1 MLDLPIYQGSL
12 ELFLSKAHRYSYSA
26 TQIRPCSKQYVSSH
40 LTKIRSFS
48 RLIGVAGV
56 HPHERLIARRLGIIF
71 EVPLL
76 IAALWILLS
85 WWAKRGMDHPEQDI
99 YDLALW
105 GLFVIE
111 TIALSVAVKDTA
123 GYLKSNW
130 LNLLIIALGLPLLF
144 GLPLYFGAFRL
155 LRLVII
161 FALLMHVGSRVRKM
175 LSRNELG
182 ATLVA
187 TIIIIILSGIMMA
200 ALDPAVKSPWDG
212 IWWAW
217 VSITTVGY
225 GDIVPE
231 SHVGRALASIVIL
244 FGMGL
249 FAMLTA
255 SFAAFFIRQD
265 EEQIISTEEA
275 ELDQLT
281 AIEQRLTRLERKID
295 QLIEHSNDDEKR
307 RSDH

>member
-1 MLDLPIYQGSL
+1 LN
-12 ELFLSKAHRYSYSA
+12 
-26 TQIRPCSKQYVSSH
+26 
-40 LTKIRSFS
+40 KIQSFS
-48 RLIGVAGV
+48 RLIGAAGV
-56 HPHERLIARRLGIIF
+56 KTNERLIARRLGIVF

-76 IAALWILLS
+76 VAALWILLS
-85 WWAKRGMDHPEQDI
+85 WWSYRGTDQANHDI
-99 YDLALW
+99 YDLILW

-111 TIALSVAVKDTA
+111 TIVLSFAVRDTA
-123 GYLKSNW
+123 DYLKSNW
-130 LNLLIIALGLPLLF
+130 LNLFIIALGLPLLF

-182 ATLVA
+182 ATLLA
-187 TIIIIILSGIMMA
+187 TVIVIILSGIMMA
-200 ALDPAVKSPWDG
+200 ALDPAISSPWDG

-217 VSITTVGY
+217 VTITTVGY

-231 SHVGRALASIVIL
+231 SHVGRALASIIIL

-249 FAMLTA
+249 FAMITA

-265 EEQIISTEEA
+265 EEKIISAEEA
-275 ELDQLT
+275 GLHHLT
-281 AIEQRLTRLERKID
+281 AIEQRLTRLEAKID
-295 QLIEHSNDDEKR
+295 QLNEQTNSLEDG
-307 RSDH
+307 

>member
-1 MLDLPIYQGSL
+1 MN
-12 ELFLSKAHRYSYSA
+12 YSSA
-26 TQIRPCSKQYVSSH
+26 KLVVIVTTILKNNRVPSH
-40 LTKIRSFS
+40 LNKIQNFS
-48 RLIGVAGV
+48 RLIGTSGV
-56 HPHERLIARRLGIIF
+56 HPHERLIARRLGIVF

-85 WWAKRGMDHPEQDI
+85 WWTSRGTDHADQYI

-111 TIALSVAVKDTA
+111 TIVLSLAVKDTVY
-123 GYLKSNW
+123 YLKSNW

-161 FALLMHVGSRVRKM
+161 FTLLMHVGSRVRKM

-187 TIIIIILSGIMMA
+187 TVIIIILSGVMMA
-200 ALDPAVKSPWDG
+200 ALDPAIKSPWDG

-217 VSITTVGY
+217 VTITTVGY

-231 SHVGRALASIVIL
+231 SHVGRALASIIIL

-265 EEQIISTEEA
+265 EEKIINTEEA

-281 AIEQRLTRLERKID
+281 VIEQRLTKLDAKID
-295 QLIEHSNDDEKR
+295 QLIEQKNDSEESQRDG
-307 RSDH
+307 

>member
-1 MLDLPIYQGSL
+1 MNKLQ
-12 ELFLSKAHRYSYSA
+12 
-26 TQIRPCSKQYVSSH
+26 
-40 LTKIRSFS
+40 SFS
-48 RLIGVAGV
+48 RLIGAAGV
-56 HPHERLIARRLGIIF
+56 DVNERLIARRLGIVF
-71 EVPLL
+71 EIPLL
-76 IAALWILLS
+76 VAALWILLS
-85 WWAKRGMDHPEQDI
+85 WWGRDGSAKPDQDM

-111 TIALSVAVKDTA
+111 TVILSFVVRDTA
-123 GYLKSNW
+123 SYLKSNW

-161 FALLMHVGSRVRKM
+161 FALLMHVGSRIRKM

-182 ATLVA
+182 ATLLA
-187 TIIIIILSGIMMA
+187 TVIVIILSGVMMA
-200 ALDPAVKSPWDG
+200 ALDPAIASPWDG

-217 VSITTVGY
+217 VTITTVGY

-231 SHVGRALASIVIL
+231 SHVGRALASIIIL

-249 FAMLTA
+249 FAMITA

-265 EEQIISTEEA
+265 EEKIISAEEA
-275 ELDQLT
+275 SLHHLI
-281 AIEQRLTRLERKID
+281 ALEQRLTRLEAKID
-295 QLIEHSNDDEKR
+295 QLNDQNKSQEDNQQDNQETNI
-307 RSDH
+307 

>member
-1 MLDLPIYQGSL
+1 MN
-12 ELFLSKAHRYSYSA
+12 YSSA
-26 TQIRPCSKQYVSSH
+26 KLVVIAILNKQHVPSH
-40 LTKIRSFS
+40 LNKIQSFS
-48 RLIGVAGV
+48 RLIGAAGV

-76 IAALWILLS
+76 IAALWILLL
-85 WWAKRGMDHPEQDI
+85 WWASRGVDHPDQDI

-111 TIALSVAVKDTA
+111 TLILSVAVKDTTY
-123 GYLKSNW
+123 YLKSNW
-130 LNLLIIALGLPLLF
+130 LNLLIIALGVPSLF

-161 FALLMHVGSRVRKM
+161 FTLLMHVSSRVRKM

-187 TIIIIILSGIMMA
+187 TVIIIILSGIMMA
-200 ALDPAVKSPWDG
+200 ALDPAIKSPWDG

-217 VSITTVGY
+217 VTVTTVGY

-231 SHVGRALASIVIL
+231 SHVGRALASIIIL

-265 EEQIISTEEA
+265 EEKIITTEEA

-281 AIEQRLTRLERKID
+281 SIEQRLTKLETKID
-295 QLIEHSNDDEKR
+295 QLIEQNNNSEESRPEDP
-307 RSDH
+307 

>member
-1 MLDLPIYQGSL
+1 LN
-12 ELFLSKAHRYSYSA
+12 
-26 TQIRPCSKQYVSSH
+26 
-40 LTKIRSFS
+40 KIQSFS
-48 RLIGVAGV
+48 RLIGAAGV

-76 IAALWILLS
+76 IAALWILLL
-85 WWAKRGMDHPEQDI
+85 WWASRGVDHPDQDI

-111 TIALSVAVKDTA
+111 TLILSVAVKDTTY
-123 GYLKSNW
+123 YLKSNW
-130 LNLLIIALGLPLLF
+130 LNLLIIALGVPLLF

-161 FALLMHVGSRVRKM
+161 FTLLMHVSSRVRKM

-187 TIIIIILSGIMMA
+187 TVIIIILSGIMMA
-200 ALDPAVKSPWDG
+200 ALDPAIKSPWDG

-217 VSITTVGY
+217 VTVTTVGY

-231 SHVGRALASIVIL
+231 SHVGRALASIIIL

-265 EEQIISTEEA
+265 EEKIITTEEA

-281 AIEQRLTRLERKID
+281 SIEQRLTKLETKID
-295 QLIEHSNDDEKR
+295 QLIEQNNNSEESRPEDP
-307 RSDH
+307 